1 MNSPNDNRPD
11 DDVNAAY
18 RRVEQEFGQREA
30 QDTAPH
36 YGPATPPSGGVEYA
50 QPQPVRLRIPLNK
63 PRVVYVLIA
72 INIIMYGATLLLSSA
87 SGIGY
92 NSALLVLGAK
102 YGPAIEAGQY
112 WRFITPI
119 FLHGGLIHLAFNS
132 YALYALGPESER
144 IYGSA
149 RFLTI
154 YMLAG
159 LAGSIASYIRSPGL
173 SIGASGA
180 IFGLIG
186 TLAAFFYSARSL
198 LGVETSRER
207 VNQLIGLAVVNIV
220 LGFALPGID
229 NAAHVGGLIV
239 GGIAG
244 LAMAPRFRIDERVYP
259 PVVVRAD
266 RPALAWGL
274 AGIILVVLVGIA
286 TAAISV
292 LAGQR
297 VGV

>member
-1 MNSPNDNRPD
+1 MNNPNDNRSD
-11 DDVNAAY
+11 EDVNTVLK
-18 RRVEQEFGQREA
+18 RFENEFGQRQQQE
-30 QDTAPH
+30 PGPP
-36 YGPATPPSGGVEYA
+36 YGGGVEYA
-50 QPQPVRLRIPLNK
+50 QPQPVRLRIPLNT
-63 PRVVYVLIA
+63 PRVVYGLIG
-72 INIIMYGATLLLSSA
+72 INIVMYLATLLLASA

-92 NSALLVLGAK
+92 NGALLLLGAK
-102 YGPAIEAGQY
+102 YGPAIETGQY
-112 WRFITPI
+112 WRFLTPI

-149 RFLTI
+149 RFLAI
-154 YMLAG
+154 YILAG
-159 LAGSIASYIRSPGL
+159 LAGSIASYVRSPGV

-186 TLAAFFYSARSL
+186 TLAAFFYTARSL

-244 LAMAPRFRIDERVYP
+244 FAMAPRFRVDDRAYP

-266 RPALAWGL
+266 RPTIGWVG
-274 AGIILVVLVGIA
+274 AGIILVVLVG
-286 TAAISV
+286 AAAVAIIV

-297 VGV
+297 

>member
-1 MNSPNDNRPD
+1 MNNPNDNRSD
-11 DDVNAAY
+11 EDVNTVY
-18 RRVEQEFGQREA
+18 RNWENEFGQRQPQEPN
-30 QDTAPH
+30 QQ
-36 YGPATPPSGGVEYA
+36 YGGVEYA
-50 QPQPVRLRIPLNK
+50 QREPVRLRIPMQT
-63 PRVVYVLIA
+63 PRIVYVLIG
-72 INIIMYGATLLLSSA
+72 INIVMYLATMLLASA
-87 SGIGY
+87 SGVGF
-92 NSALLVLGAK
+92 NQALLLLGGK
-102 YGPAIEAGQY
+102 FGPAIDAGEY
-112 WRFITPI
+112 WRFLTPI

-149 RFLTI
+149 RFLAI
-154 YMLAG
+154 YILAG
-159 LAGSIASYIRSPGL
+159 LAGSIASYVRSPGL

-186 TLAAFFYSARSL
+186 TLAAFFYTARSL

-244 LAMAPRFRIDERVYP
+244 LAMAPRYRIDERVYP

-266 RPALAWGL
+266 RPVMGWMLA
-274 AGIILVVLVGIA
+274 AIILVVLVGVA
-286 TAAISV
+286 VGAIMI

-297 VGV
+297 

>member
-1 MNSPNDNRPD
+1 MNNPNDNRSD
-11 DDVNAAY
+11 EDVNTVY
-18 RRVEQEFGQREA
+18 RNFENEFGRRQS
-30 QDTAPH
+30 QDPNQQ
-36 YGPATPPSGGVEYA
+36 YGGVEYA
-50 QPQPVRLRIPLNK
+50 QPEPVRLRIPLHT
-63 PRVVYVLIA
+63 PRIVYVLIG
-72 INIIMYGATLLLSSA
+72 INIVMYLATMLLASA
-87 SGIGY
+87 SGVGF
-92 NSALLVLGAK
+92 NQALLLLGGK
-102 YGPAIEAGQY
+102 FGPAIDAGEY
-112 WRFITPI
+112 WRFLTPI

-144 IYGSA
+144 IYGSV
-149 RFLTI
+149 RFLVI
-154 YMLAG
+154 YILAG
-159 LAGSIASYIRSPGL
+159 LAGSIASYVRSPGL

-186 TLAAFFYSARSL
+186 TLAAFFYTARSL

-244 LAMAPRFRIDERVYP
+244 LAMAPRYRIDERVYP

-266 RPALAWGL
+266 RPAVGWALA
-274 AGIILVVLVGIA
+274 AIILVVLVGIA
-286 TAAISV
+286 AGAIMV

-297 VGV
+297 AGL